1 MPKFYTFNAPEIGSI
16 TGAEIFTIYQEYD
29 TKSVTLQQVWN
40 EMPSQPM
47 SLYNLIDTDLHLD
60 PIPEIPAVPAEPG
73 TPEIPAIPGYS
84 ADGEALI
91 YRESINKW
99 INSPIV
105 TTLFNLDDTEY
116 SLKTWKDVTDQSTYW
131 PVITDGV
138 WNGTYYEP
146 RDLGDGGW
154 SDLYI
159 RTGDSTWVKGFRPT
173 HVRITLGVDPG
184 DIYFRVYN
192 PNLDYIVDVDPSFD
206 NILESGK
213 SYKIG
218 YLNGM
223 DIERIRIV
231 SDTDKYFTVEKIEFL
246 YGNEGYS
253 DKYFSKYSAGGWL
266 HDFNM
271 ITWSGGH
278 WVITS
283 LGGQQG
289 FVHLDSSALWPT
301 NNFVGFNKCRVTFT
315 SSQSISLK
323 IHTGLTTYYEGV
335 ILSGVEFAVDN
346 SNGCWYEDWTFT
358 GFVGGDTID
367 NIEFSYNTGEEIE
380 HLSCLV
386 YDYDSQKWI
395 NNNNVFEFHHVEATQ
410 LTGSPKIT
418 WRDIWEEGDDGPDV
432 NFLEMYRP
440 RNELSYDSE
449 DTCIEIG
456 PQGPYIFRNFE
467 YETGFTIEQHRSYE
481 NLLVLRHVYPNTYSQ
496 GDFIVCNKAI
506 NEFAN
511 VRVFNIDRDGIVYA
525 NGYNYSGGVTTNL
538 GTISGSWNIDMSGF
552 NERWFK
558 AITGS
563 SMTFTI
569 TNPPDDAMSL
579 IFDLKTTADITVT
592 FIDSQPSEFMLSSD
606 LIYRFTVTMYDDGS
620 WPSYWVRC
628 DELGSDNNGGVTRD
642 VSNIIATG
650 DEQGVF
656 VQPAMS
662 SSISDVDVWVN
673 GIKLVRSLEHTSD
686 GTFINILNPAILAG
700 DDVEIIVWNGTPISG
715 RWEPYF
721 DNTFWVPS
729 WDSSASWS
737 VAQSAWEFGLVTY
750 VNGYGIILNAIG
762 SWSTEL
768 RPTAMRFSV
777 SQDIDNFILKDE
789 WGVDI
794 VNVIGPFSAN
804 TLHEIPITGQTAA
817 IDQIVFEQAAAIW
830 PSYFTSF
837 ELYVSY

>member
-47 SLYNLIDTDLHLD
+47 SLY
-60 PIPEIPAVPAEPG
+60 
-73 TPEIPAIPGYS
+73 
-84 ADGEALI
+84 
-91 YRESINKW
+91 
-99 INSPIV
+99 
-105 TTLFNLDDTEY
+105 NLDDTEY

-246 YGNEGYS
+246 YG
-253 DKYFSKYSAGGWL
+253 
-266 HDFNM
+266 
-271 ITWSGGH
+271 
-278 WVITS
+278 
-283 LGGQQG
+283 
-289 FVHLDSSALWPT
+289 
-301 NNFVGFNKCRVTFT
+301 
-315 SSQSISLK
+315 
-323 IHTGLTTYYEGV
+323 
-335 ILSGVEFAVDN
+335 
-346 SNGCWYEDWTFT
+346 
-358 GFVGGDTID
+358 
-367 NIEFSYNTGEEIE
+367 NTGEEIE

-511 VRVFNIDRDGIVYA
+511 VRVFNIDGDGIVYA

-777 SQDIDNFILKDE
+777 SQDIDNFILKDK

>member
-47 SLYNLIDTDLHLD
+47 SLY
-60 PIPEIPAVPAEPG
+60 
-73 TPEIPAIPGYS
+73 
-84 ADGEALI
+84 
-91 YRESINKW
+91 
-99 INSPIV
+99 
-105 TTLFNLDDTEY
+105 NLDDTEY

-246 YGNEGYS
+246 YG
-253 DKYFSKYSAGGWL
+253 
-266 HDFNM
+266 
-271 ITWSGGH
+271 
-278 WVITS
+278 
-283 LGGQQG
+283 
-289 FVHLDSSALWPT
+289 
-301 NNFVGFNKCRVTFT
+301 
-315 SSQSISLK
+315 
-323 IHTGLTTYYEGV
+323 
-335 ILSGVEFAVDN
+335 
-346 SNGCWYEDWTFT
+346 
-358 GFVGGDTID
+358 
-367 NIEFSYNTGEEIE
+367 NTGEEIE

>member
-1 MPKFYTFNAPEIGSI
+1 
-16 TGAEIFTIYQEYD
+16 
-29 TKSVTLQQVWN
+29 
-40 EMPSQPM
+40 MPSQPM
-47 SLYNLIDTDLHLD
+47 SLY
-60 PIPEIPAVPAEPG
+60 
-73 TPEIPAIPGYS
+73 
-84 ADGEALI
+84 
-91 YRESINKW
+91 
-99 INSPIV
+99 
-105 TTLFNLDDTEY
+105 NLDDTEY

-246 YGNEGYS
+246 YG
-253 DKYFSKYSAGGWL
+253 
-266 HDFNM
+266 
-271 ITWSGGH
+271 
-278 WVITS
+278 
-283 LGGQQG
+283 
-289 FVHLDSSALWPT
+289 
-301 NNFVGFNKCRVTFT
+301 
-315 SSQSISLK
+315 
-323 IHTGLTTYYEGV
+323 
-335 ILSGVEFAVDN
+335 
-346 SNGCWYEDWTFT
+346 
-358 GFVGGDTID
+358 
-367 NIEFSYNTGEEIE
+367 NTGEEIE

-777 SQDIDNFILKDE
+777 SQDIDNFILKDK

>member
-47 SLYNLIDTDLHLD
+47 SLY
-60 PIPEIPAVPAEPG
+60 
-73 TPEIPAIPGYS
+73 
-84 ADGEALI
+84 
-91 YRESINKW
+91 
-99 INSPIV
+99 
-105 TTLFNLDDTEY
+105 NLDDTEY

-246 YGNEGYS
+246 YG
-253 DKYFSKYSAGGWL
+253 
-266 HDFNM
+266 
-271 ITWSGGH
+271 
-278 WVITS
+278 
-283 LGGQQG
+283 
-289 FVHLDSSALWPT
+289 
-301 NNFVGFNKCRVTFT
+301 
-315 SSQSISLK
+315 
-323 IHTGLTTYYEGV
+323 
-335 ILSGVEFAVDN
+335 
-346 SNGCWYEDWTFT
+346 
-358 GFVGGDTID
+358 
-367 NIEFSYNTGEEIE
+367 NTGEEIE

-777 SQDIDNFILKDE
+777 SQDIDNFILKDK

>member
-246 YGNEGYS
+246 YG
-253 DKYFSKYSAGGWL
+253 
-266 HDFNM
+266 
-271 ITWSGGH
+271 
-278 WVITS
+278 
-283 LGGQQG
+283 
-289 FVHLDSSALWPT
+289 
-301 NNFVGFNKCRVTFT
+301 
-315 SSQSISLK
+315 
-323 IHTGLTTYYEGV
+323 
-335 ILSGVEFAVDN
+335 
-346 SNGCWYEDWTFT
+346 
-358 GFVGGDTID
+358 
-367 NIEFSYNTGEEIE
+367 NTGEEIE

-777 SQDIDNFILKDE
+777 SQDIDNFILKDK